1 MSSSRRRG
9 LITRLR
15 NAAQKLEEERMLAR
29 HRLEIDNDQALVL
42 ANASGAM
49 RDAVS
54 LLEKL

>member
-1 MSSSRRRG
+1 
-9 LITRLR
+9 
-15 NAAQKLEEERMLAR
+15 MLAR